1 MDLYGLIV
9 DANNDSFTFKPTINN
24 IDYSMGSISS
34 AYLKITNIDDNKV
47 STISFK
53 NVDTLVLTINDFS
66 SLKSGNYEL
75 NLVLED
81 TSNKNYTFPNLGSS
95 LLTVSS
101 TSISIEGNSLSS
113 QMVSEIYNKMKSDVI
128 QGATGPQ
135 GPKGDTGEPG
145 PQGEQGP
152 TGPAGANG
160 KSPTV
165 TIGTT
170 SVASDENPAKVTN
183 SGTDT
188 DVVLDF
194 VLPKGQQGPQG
205 EVGPQGLQGPKGDKG
220 DTGPQGPQ
228 GEQGPKG
235 DTGATGPQG
244 ERGPAG
250 GASSITVGTTT
261 TLDAGEQAKVTN
273 SGNDVDA
280 VLDFAIPQGEQGPKG
295 DKGDTGEPG
304 PQGPK
309 GDTGE
314 PGPQGEQGP
323 KGDTGEPGPQGEQGP
338 KGDKGDTGPQG
349 PQGPKGDKGDTG
361 PQGPQGP
368 KGDTGTIQLG
378 NTVSSIPQVI
388 WNSNGQTYFKGY
400 VDSDGSEHTETT
412 DVGTDYIQ
420 AKANDM
426 YTIQLPAN
434 MLPFTGGAKLR
445 VIWFD
450 SNKSVIN
457 AQDVGTI
464 TPPYAWTVQAPNN
477 TNYMRLSFYVGMNAD
492 VDGNKYNIVITDL
505 GNSNVTN
512 SGNDLNANLQFNLAS
527 GPVGTPGIQGEP
539 GPQGPQGE
547 QGPKGDKGDTGPQG
561 PQGPKGDTGATGPQG
576 EQGPKGDTGE
586 PGPQGEQGP
595 KGDKGATGTF
605 DNNSLTTVPAFVK
618 LQAQVNNNMERIAT
632 PYQFGAKGDGV
643 ADDTLAMQSMFDSGQ
658 ELFFISGYFNV
669 SKTLSID
676 HDCTLIIAGTINA
689 SAQMDTLIKTTAEV
703 ALQGSGMGAIDL
715 KYNANIGILVT
726 RNSLAIIT
734 GIRIYNVPSNGIG
747 IKTDIYS
754 GDTHGYVHLNECTV
768 KNDKETSNSI
778 AIYTGRDSIYSHL
791 ETINLTT
798 GIYSAGW
805 DVFIN
810 GFHPWN
816 DITSVVNQ
824 GIGIHASSSS
834 NGIFISNYYCD
845 TMKYGL
851 YLDADTSF
859 YISNMLPLWNTSF
872 YNESSNSGHPFIV
885 YYSNYQLTNPGS
897 NGFIVNSDFTQSPGD
912 NLVPCLCSIPTNQ
925 IQLQNVPTTG
935 YWNMPTS
942 QKVIMTEKYGLKV
955 TPNGFY
961 KTTDG
966 GSTWSVASI

>member
-1 MDLYGLIV
+1 MDLYGLRV
-9 DANNDSFTFKPTINN
+9 DVNNDSFTFKPTINN
-24 IDYSMGSISS
+24 IDYSMSSISS

-53 NVDTLVLTINDFS
+53 SVDTLVLTINDFS
-66 SLKSGNYEL
+66 SLSSGNYEL

-135 GPKGDTGEPG
+135 GPAGKQGPKGDTGATG
-145 PQGEQGP
+145 PQG
-152 TGPAGANG
+152 PAGENG
-160 KSPTV
+160 KTPTI

-170 SVASDENPAKVTN
+170 LVASDENPAKVTN
-183 SGTDT
+183 SGTGT
-188 DVVLDF
+188 DLVLDF
-194 VLPKGQQGPQG
+194 VI
-205 EVGPQGLQGPKGDKG
+205 PQGLQGP
-220 DTGPQGPQ
+220 
-228 GEQGPKG
+228 
-235 DTGATGPQG
+235 
-244 ERGPAG
+244 
-250 GASSITVGTTT
+250 
-261 TLDAGEQAKVTN
+261 
-273 SGNDVDA
+273 
-280 VLDFAIPQGEQGPKG
+280 
-295 DKGDTGEPG
+295 
-304 PQGPK
+304 
-309 GDTGE
+309 
-314 PGPQGEQGP
+314 
-323 KGDTGEPGPQGEQGP
+323 
-338 KGDKGDTGPQG
+338 KGDTGPQG
-349 PQGPKGDKGDTG
+349 PQGPKG
-361 PQGPQGP
+361 
-368 KGDTGTIQLG
+368 
-378 NTVSSIPQVI
+378 
-388 WNSNGQTYFKGY
+388 
-400 VDSDGSEHTETT
+400 E
-412 DVGTDYIQ
+412 
-420 AKANDM
+420 
-426 YTIQLPAN
+426 
-434 MLPFTGGAKLR
+434 
-445 VIWFD
+445 
-450 SNKSVIN
+450 
-457 AQDVGTI
+457 
-464 TPPYAWTVQAPNN
+464 
-477 TNYMRLSFYVGMNAD
+477 
-492 VDGNKYNIVITDL
+492 
-505 GNSNVTN
+505 
-512 SGNDLNANLQFNLAS
+512 
-527 GPVGTPGIQGEP
+527 QGEP
-539 GPQGPQGE
+539 GPQGL
-547 QGPKGDKGDTGPQG
+547 QGPKGDKG
-561 PQGPKGDTGATGPQG
+561 PQGPKG
-576 EQGPKGDTGE
+576 EKGD
-586 PGPQGEQGP
+586 
-595 KGDKGATGTF
+595 TGTF
-605 DNNSLTTVPAFVK
+605 DNNSLTTVPAFVN
-618 LQAQVNNNMERIAT
+618 LQTQVNNNMERIAT

-643 ADDTLAMQSMFDSGQ
+643 TDDTSAMQSMFDSGQ

-859 YISNMLPLWNTSF
+859 YISNMLPLWNTSY

-885 YYSNYQLTNPGS
+885 YYSNNQLTNPGS

-912 NLVPCLCSIPTNQ
+912 NIVPCLCSIPTNQ

-942 QKVIMTEKYGLKV
+942 QKVIMTKKYGLKV

>member
-1 MDLYGLIV
+1 MDLYGLRV
-9 DANNDSFTFKPTINN
+9 DVNNDSFTFKPTINN
-24 IDYSMGSISS
+24 IDYSMSSISS

-53 NVDTLVLTINDFS
+53 SVDTLVLTINDFS
-66 SLKSGNYEL
+66 SLSSGNYEL

-135 GPKGDTGEPG
+135 GPAGKQGPKGDTGATG
-145 PQGEQGP
+145 PQG
-152 TGPAGANG
+152 PAGENG
-160 KSPTV
+160 KTPTI

-170 SVASDENPAKVTN
+170 LVASDENPAKVTN
-183 SGTDT
+183 SGTGT
-188 DVVLDF
+188 DLVLDF
-194 VLPKGQQGPQG
+194 VI
-205 EVGPQGLQGPKGDKG
+205 PQGLQG
-220 DTGPQGPQ
+220 
-228 GEQGPKG
+228 
-235 DTGATGPQG
+235 
-244 ERGPAG
+244 
-250 GASSITVGTTT
+250 
-261 TLDAGEQAKVTN
+261 L
-273 SGNDVDA
+273 
-280 VLDFAIPQGEQGPKG
+280 
-295 DKGDTGEPG
+295 
-304 PQGPK
+304 
-309 GDTGE
+309 
-314 PGPQGEQGP
+314 
-323 KGDTGEPGPQGEQGP
+323 
-338 KGDKGDTGPQG
+338 KGDTGPQG
-349 PQGPKGDKGDTG
+349 PQGP
-361 PQGPQGP
+361 QG
-368 KGDTGTIQLG
+368 
-378 NTVSSIPQVI
+378 
-388 WNSNGQTYFKGY
+388 
-400 VDSDGSEHTETT
+400 E
-412 DVGTDYIQ
+412 
-420 AKANDM
+420 
-426 YTIQLPAN
+426 
-434 MLPFTGGAKLR
+434 
-445 VIWFD
+445 
-450 SNKSVIN
+450 
-457 AQDVGTI
+457 
-464 TPPYAWTVQAPNN
+464 
-477 TNYMRLSFYVGMNAD
+477 
-492 VDGNKYNIVITDL
+492 
-505 GNSNVTN
+505 
-512 SGNDLNANLQFNLAS
+512 
-527 GPVGTPGIQGEP
+527 QGEP
-539 GPQGPQGE
+539 GPQGPK
-547 QGPKGDKGDTGPQG
+547 GPKGDKG
-561 PQGPKGDTGATGPQG
+561 PQGPKG
-576 EQGPKGDTGE
+576 EKGD
-586 PGPQGEQGP
+586 
-595 KGDKGATGTF
+595 TGTF
-605 DNNSLTTVPAFVK
+605 DNNSLTTVPAFVN
-618 LQAQVNNNMERIAT
+618 LQTQVNNNMERIAT

-643 ADDTLAMQSMFDSGQ
+643 TDDTSAMQSMFDSGQ

-859 YISNMLPLWNTSF
+859 YISNMLPLWNTSY

-885 YYSNYQLTNPGS
+885 YYSNNQLTNPGS

-912 NLVPCLCSIPTNQ
+912 NIVPCLCSIPTNQ

-942 QKVIMTEKYGLKV
+942 QKVIMTKKYGLKV

>member
-1 MDLYGLIV
+1 MDLYGLRV
-9 DANNDSFTFKPTINN
+9 DVNNDSFTFKPTINN
-24 IDYSMGSISS
+24 IDYSMSSISS

-53 NVDTLVLTINDFS
+53 SVDTLVLTINDFS
-66 SLKSGNYEL
+66 SLSSGNYEL

-135 GPKGDTGEPG
+135 GPAGKQGPKGDTGATG
-145 PQGEQGP
+145 PQG
-152 TGPAGANG
+152 PAGENG
-160 KSPTV
+160 KTPTI

-170 SVASDENPAKVTN
+170 LVASDENPAKVTN
-183 SGTDT
+183 SGTGT
-188 DVVLDF
+188 DLVLDF
-194 VLPKGQQGPQG
+194 VIPQGLQGPKGDTGPQGPQG
-205 EVGPQGLQGPKGDKG
+205 PKGEQGEPGPQGLQGPKGDKG
-220 DTGPQGPQ
+220 DKGDTGDTGPQGL
-228 GEQGPKG
+228 QGP
-235 DTGATGPQG
+235 
-244 ERGPAG
+244 
-250 GASSITVGTTT
+250 
-261 TLDAGEQAKVTN
+261 
-273 SGNDVDA
+273 
-280 VLDFAIPQGEQGPKG
+280 
-295 DKGDTGEPG
+295 
-304 PQGPK
+304 
-309 GDTGE
+309 
-314 PGPQGEQGP
+314 
-323 KGDTGEPGPQGEQGP
+323 
-338 KGDKGDTGPQG
+338 KGDTGPQG
-349 PQGPKGDKGDTG
+349 PQGPKGPKGDK
-361 PQGPQGP
+361 GPQGP
-368 KGDTGTIQLG
+368 KG
-378 NTVSSIPQVI
+378 
-388 WNSNGQTYFKGY
+388 
-400 VDSDGSEHTETT
+400 E
-412 DVGTDYIQ
+412 
-420 AKANDM
+420 
-426 YTIQLPAN
+426 
-434 MLPFTGGAKLR
+434 
-445 VIWFD
+445 
-450 SNKSVIN
+450 
-457 AQDVGTI
+457 
-464 TPPYAWTVQAPNN
+464 
-477 TNYMRLSFYVGMNAD
+477 
-492 VDGNKYNIVITDL
+492 
-505 GNSNVTN
+505 
-512 SGNDLNANLQFNLAS
+512 
-527 GPVGTPGIQGEP
+527 
-539 GPQGPQGE
+539 
-547 QGPKGDKGDTGPQG
+547 KGD
-561 PQGPKGDTGATGPQG
+561 
-576 EQGPKGDTGE
+576 
-586 PGPQGEQGP
+586 
-595 KGDKGATGTF
+595 TGTF
-605 DNNSLTTVPAFVK
+605 DNNSLTTVPAFVN
-618 LQAQVNNNMERIAT
+618 LQTQVNNNMERIAT

-643 ADDTLAMQSMFDSGQ
+643 TDDTSAMQSMFDSGQ

-859 YISNMLPLWNTSF
+859 YISNMLPLWNTSY

-885 YYSNYQLTNPGS
+885 YYSNNQLTNPGS

-912 NLVPCLCSIPTNQ
+912 NIVPCLCSIPTNQ

-942 QKVIMTEKYGLKV
+942 QKVIMTKKYGLKV